1 MLTRWE
7 KYLGLGSRSAPV
19 LELTHCTETV
29 ESSKAGISETV
40 RGRQT
45 WTGPGSQDQWDS
57 LATFL
62 TQNAE

>member
-1 MLTRWE
+1 MLTRWVT
-7 KYLGLGSRSAPV
+7 YLGLGSRNTPV
-19 LELTHCTETV
+19 LELTLFTETG

-57 LATFL
+57 LAVFL
-62 TQNAE
+62 TQDAE